1 MLLRFRRQINIFTNY
16 SSIFN
21 EKDNELVAKKCTKRN
36 YSLHLEKANNEIE
49 ILWHIK
55 DKTPDVL
62 IVDVKEIKENYLEDK
77 KSGLGIKL
85 IEMLASQLRAVYN
98 IDNSNGTSLN
108 SKKLNQKLILQL
120 YKKN

>member
-1 MLLRFRRQINIFTNY
+1 MKKIVNLSLK
-16 SSIFN
+16 N
-21 EKDNELVAKKCTKRN
+21 EEDGN

-49 ILWHIK
+49 IMRHIK

-108 SKKLNQKLILQL
+108 SKKLKYDQ
-120 YKKN
+120 

>member
-1 MLLRFRRQINIFTNY
+1 MKKIVNLSLK
-16 SSIFN
+16 N
-21 EKDNELVAKKCTKRN
+21 EEDGN
-36 YSLHLEKANNEIE
+36 YSLHLEKANNEAE
-49 ILWHIK
+49 ILRHIK
-55 DKTPDVL
+55 GKTPDVL